1 MRCSAS
7 DRFLSMREP
16 RFEKLAMD
24 EWLLTCSALSEILNF
39 GKLLLLK
46 ASKLVHNYQFVFYVL
61 KNIFWKRSFR
71 SLAGKELFV
80 LEEEVLVIKLFMM
93 SL

>member
-24 EWLLTCSALSEILNF
+24 EWLLTCSALSEIPNF
-39 GKLLLLK
+39 GKLLL
-46 ASKLVHNYQFVFYVL
+46 
-61 KNIFWKRSFR
+61 
-71 SLAGKELFV
+71 
-80 LEEEVLVIKLFMM
+80 
-93 SL
+93 